1 MKEAVRFVM
10 VQILA
15 PLSMCE
21 QRHNTDQLLRNGP
34 FSKPVYADSGHSYE
48 NISFN
53 SYTMIMY

>member
-21 QRHNTDQLLRNGP
+21 QRHNTDQRLCNGP
-34 FSKPVYADSGHSYE
+34 FSKPVYADSVHFHE
-48 NISFN
+48 NASFKLC
-53 SYTMIMY
+53 TMITY